1 MCLIGVFDFWM
12 VIFIMFVKLF
22 LLYDF
27 EIKELFKVL
36 VNIEIFKL

>member
-1 MCLIGVFDFWM
+1 MCLISIFDFWM

-27 EIKELFKVL
+27 EIKELFKIL